1 MNDTRVSAVLF
12 ARDQKKVAAFY
23 ETVLDAEKKSGD
35 AHHTSLSCAGLDL
48 MVHQIPAH
56 LLPAVTSG
64 EPVERREA
72 TAIRLDYPV
81 ADLERAR
88 RDARRLGGSIDE
100 QPPPWAAGDTRYF
113 LGQDPEGNV
122 FGLKVRR

>member
-1 MNDTRVSAVLF
+1 MNAVRVSAVLF

-23 ETVLDAEKKSGD
+23 ATVFGADTIAGD
-35 AHHTSLSCAGLDL
+35 AHHTSLSCAGFDL

-56 LLPAVTSG
+56 LLPAVNTD
-64 EPVERREA
+64 EPVQRREIA
-72 TAIRLDYPV
+72 ALRLDYPV

-88 RDARRLGGSIDE
+88 RDASRLGGSIDA
-100 QPPPWAAGDTRYF
+100 QPPPWAAGDTGYF